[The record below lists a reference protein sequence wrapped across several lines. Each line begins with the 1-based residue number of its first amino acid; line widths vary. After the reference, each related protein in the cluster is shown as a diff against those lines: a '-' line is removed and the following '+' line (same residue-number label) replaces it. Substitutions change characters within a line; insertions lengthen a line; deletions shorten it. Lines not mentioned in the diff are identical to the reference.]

1 MLVRIQLLANAVTE
15 IIIAANISILPSNLP
30 SGLLSATLPPSQ
42 FPKQRLVII
51 IPINAVQTINDV
63 PKNGATNLE
72 PASSSIIVAAPVR
85 NEIICNRA

>member
-1 MLVRIQLLANAVTE
+1 MLVRIQLLAKAVTE
-15 IIIAANISILPSNLP
+15 IIIAANIRILPSNLP

-51 IPINAVQTINDV
+51 MPINAVQTISDV
-63 PKNGATNLE
+63 PKNGATSLE

-85 NEIICNRA
+85 NDIS